1 MPYYRNKLGR
11 KVTVFIKNSIPVK
24 FYPNESKLL
33 KENGLDEV
41 YPHYIEKIA
50 DKDVKFG
57 PTVTET
63 VIEAPKVEK
72 KKETIIEVKQ
82 PTPDKELVT
91 EPIEEEVK
99 VKIEEPEVVE
109 EKPKKKK
116 KAPPKRKKKQKISE
130 GYKQT
135 IGETVVAG
143 ASKQG

>member
-1 MPYYRNKLGR
+1 MPYYRNKLNR
-11 KVTVFIKNSIPVK
+11 KVTVFIKNSIAVK

-33 KENGLDEV
+33 KENDLDKV
-41 YPHYIEKIA
+41 YPKYIEKIA

-63 VIEAPKVEK
+63 VTKTPKVEE
-72 KKETIIEVKQ
+72 KEVISEVKQ

-116 KAPPKRKKKQKISE
+116 KTPPKRKKKQKINE
-130 GYKQT
+130 GYKRT